1 MPKVIE
7 ENNFLTDQEK
17 KYIEKE
23 IVNSKSFPFYW
34 NDNQT
39 YNNDDLPFFGH
50 CLKHRDFPEQIN
62 SSYYLFF
69 ENILKRFCKKH
80 KLKIKQVL
88 RGAVNL
94 TTPLNIKTGVIHKDH
109 EIKCKQ
115 FILYLTDS
123 KEGYTYLY
131 DNKHKLVKKIK
142 AKKYK
147 IACFDDQPHSSG
159 YPSHE
164 EKRRLIVI
172 LTFN

>member
-1 MPKVIE
+1 MLKVIE
-7 ENNFLTDQEK
+7 DDNFLTDQEK
-17 KYIEKE
+17 KYIEE
-23 IVNSKSFPFYW
+23 QIVKGEYFPFYW
-34 NDNQT
+34 NYNQT
-39 YNNDDLPFFGH
+39 INDGLPYFGH
-50 CLKHRDFPEQIN
+50 VLKHSEIPEGIG
-62 SSYYLFF
+62 SSYYFFF
-69 ENILKRFCKKH
+69 EDILKRFCKKH

-88 RGAVNL
+88 RGSVNL

-109 EIKCKQ
+109 EIKHKQ